1 MPRQQERRTFPVEKI
16 YVCDKC
22 GKVIEAMKYNMDSY
36 TYKRKADKQIKYY
49 CCYNHMR
56 VAQLEEEAAKQAK
69 KLAQRKAGNK

>member
-1 MPRQQERRTFPVEKI
+1 
-16 YVCDKC
+16 
-22 GKVIEAMKYNMDSY
+22 MKYNMDSY

-56 VAQLEEEAAKQAK
+56 VAQLEEEAAKQEK

>member
-1 MPRQQERRTFPVEKI
+1 MRQVWKGHRGYEVQHGQLYIQE
-16 YVCDKC
+16 
-22 GKVIEAMKYNMDSY
+22 
-36 TYKRKADKQIKYY
+36 KADKQIKYY